1 MEKIMLSKEFIVA
14 KEKALR
20 SLNKAMSEQQTD
32 KNIESLL
39 KLINKLDFCYTSSS
53 CEGRTVLLEIPT
65 IGNKKEAKFLGK
77 WHGIVD
83 KTDIKKAS
91 ENAKK
96 GLLWILA
103 QSPVFHIGCN
113 DINIADKLL
122 KTSIASGFKNS
133 GLKSIGRKIV
143 LEICS
148 TERLDS
154 PVGKDGILFCNDDY
168 LQFLI
173 EISNEIFKVSKA
185 KINRFEG
192 NLLRNFV

>member
-1 MEKIMLSKEFIVA
+1 MVQKEYIDA
-14 KEKALR
+14 KEKALK
-20 SLNKAMSEQQTD
+20 SLSKAISEEKTD
-32 KNIESLL
+32 KNIISLL
-39 KLINKLDFCYTSSS
+39 NILNNIEKCYTSSS
-53 CEGRTVLLEIPT
+53 CAGRTVLLEIPK
-65 IGNKKEAKFLGK
+65 IGDKKRAKFLGK
-77 WHGIVD
+77 WHGIVYLL
-83 KTDIKKAS
+83 DIKRAS
-91 ENAKK
+91 ECAEE
-96 GLLWILA
+96 GLIWILA
-103 QSPVFHIGCN
+103 QSPVFHIGCE
-113 DINIADKLL
+113 DIYIADKLL

-133 GLKSIGRKIV
+133 GLKSIGRKII

-173 EISNEIFKVSKA
+173 DISNEIFKVSKA